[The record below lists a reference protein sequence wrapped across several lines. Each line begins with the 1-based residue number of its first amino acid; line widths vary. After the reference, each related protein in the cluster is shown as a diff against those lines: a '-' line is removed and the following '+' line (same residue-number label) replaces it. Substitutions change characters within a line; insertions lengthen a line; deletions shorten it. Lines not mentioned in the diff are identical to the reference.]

1 MKKILLF
8 TTALLLLTACQ
19 ESLEEKAAR
28 EAREVTESK
37 CPMPIGDNMYL
48 DSIVFDIPT
57 LTQTQYFRF
66 TGNSDNDSTVENI
79 VSDFE
84 YARGWHTTPHCIWL
98 YTTLLTPEKLCKT
111 RFDSRGMRTVQNDFK
126 EYGTMDATGKNI
138 TPASNVVTFTLENEK
153 NIVETILTA
162 DEARRY
168 TIKNVFTEWNPVKT
182 LKQVEKKARQLWR
195 RQ

>member
-66 TGNSDNDSTVENI
+66 TGNSDNASTVENI
-79 VSDFE
+79 VSNNDLKGTLVKE
-84 YARGWHTTPHCIWL
+84 LKNTPSYKALMNKGISFR
-98 YTTLLTPEKLCKT
+98 YIYGSTAKPEKT
-111 RFDSRGMRTVQNDFK
+111 YIDITVTK
-126 EYGTMDATGKNI
+126 EDY
-138 TPASNVVTFTLENEK
+138 
-153 NIVETILTA
+153 
-162 DEARRY
+162 
-168 TIKNVFTEWNPVKT
+168 
-182 LKQVEKKARQLWR
+182 Q
-195 RQ
+195 

>member
-8 TTALLLLTACQ
+8 TTVFLLLTACQ

-79 VSDFE
+79 VSNNDLKGTLVKE
-84 YARGWHTTPHCIWL
+84 LKNTPSYKALMNKGISFR
-98 YTTLLTPEKLCKT
+98 YIYGSTAEPEKTYL
-111 RFDSRGMRTVQNDFK
+111 DITVTK
-126 EYGTMDATGKNI
+126 EDY
-138 TPASNVVTFTLENEK
+138 
-153 NIVETILTA
+153 
-162 DEARRY
+162 
-168 TIKNVFTEWNPVKT
+168 
-182 LKQVEKKARQLWR
+182 Q
-195 RQ
+195 

>member
-79 VSDFE
+79 VSNNDLKGTLVKE
-84 YARGWHTTPHCIWL
+84 LKNTPSYKALMNKVISFR
-98 YTTLLTPEKLCKT
+98 YIYGSTAEPEKT
-111 RFDSRGMRTVQNDFK
+111 YIDITVTK
-126 EYGTMDATGKNI
+126 EDY
-138 TPASNVVTFTLENEK
+138 
-153 NIVETILTA
+153 
-162 DEARRY
+162 
-168 TIKNVFTEWNPVKT
+168 
-182 LKQVEKKARQLWR
+182 Q
-195 RQ
+195 

>member
-8 TTALLLLTACQ
+8 TTALLLLTSCQ

-79 VSDFE
+79 VSNNDLKGTLVKE
-84 YARGWHTTPHCIWL
+84 LKNTPSYKALMNKGISFR
-98 YTTLLTPEKLCKT
+98 YIDGSTAEPEKT
-111 RFDSRGMRTVQNDFK
+111 YIDITVTK
-126 EYGTMDATGKNI
+126 EDY
-138 TPASNVVTFTLENEK
+138 
-153 NIVETILTA
+153 
-162 DEARRY
+162 
-168 TIKNVFTEWNPVKT
+168 
-182 LKQVEKKARQLWR
+182 Q
-195 RQ
+195 

>member
-66 TGNSDNDSTVENI
+66 TGNSDNDSTVVNI
-79 VSDFE
+79 VSNNDLKGTLVKE
-84 YARGWHTTPHCIWL
+84 LKNTPSYKALMNKGISFR
-98 YTTLLTPEKLCKT
+98 YIYGSTAEPEKT
-111 RFDSRGMRTVQNDFK
+111 YIDITVTK
-126 EYGTMDATGKNI
+126 EDY
-138 TPASNVVTFTLENEK
+138 
-153 NIVETILTA
+153 
-162 DEARRY
+162 
-168 TIKNVFTEWNPVKT
+168 
-182 LKQVEKKARQLWR
+182 Q
-195 RQ
+195 

>member
-8 TTALLLLTACQ
+8 TTAILLLTACQ

-79 VSDFE
+79 VSNNDLKGTLVKE
-84 YARGWHTTPHCIWL
+84 LKNTPSYKALMNKGISFR
-98 YTTLLTPEKLCKT
+98 YIYGSTAESEKT
-111 RFDSRGMRTVQNDFK
+111 YIDITVTK
-126 EYGTMDATGKNI
+126 EDY
-138 TPASNVVTFTLENEK
+138 
-153 NIVETILTA
+153 
-162 DEARRY
+162 
-168 TIKNVFTEWNPVKT
+168 
-182 LKQVEKKARQLWR
+182 Q
-195 RQ
+195 

>member
-8 TTALLLLTACQ
+8 TTAILLLTACQ

-79 VSDFE
+79 VSNNDLKVTLVKE
-84 YARGWHTTPHCIWL
+84 LKNTPSYKALMNKGISFR
-98 YTTLLTPEKLCKT
+98 YIYGSTAESEKT
-111 RFDSRGMRTVQNDFK
+111 YIDITVTK
-126 EYGTMDATGKNI
+126 EDY
-138 TPASNVVTFTLENEK
+138 
-153 NIVETILTA
+153 
-162 DEARRY
+162 
-168 TIKNVFTEWNPVKT
+168 
-182 LKQVEKKARQLWR
+182 Q
-195 RQ
+195 

>member
-1 MKKILLF
+1 MKKFLLF
-8 TTALLLLTACQ
+8 ATAFLLLTSCQ

-79 VSDFE
+79 VSNNDLKGTLVKE
-84 YARGWHTTPHCIWL
+84 LKNTPSYKALMNKGISFR
-98 YTTLLTPEKLCKT
+98 YIYGSTAEPEKT
-111 RFDSRGMRTVQNDFK
+111 YIDITVTK
-126 EYGTMDATGKNI
+126 EDY
-138 TPASNVVTFTLENEK
+138 
-153 NIVETILTA
+153 
-162 DEARRY
+162 
-168 TIKNVFTEWNPVKT
+168 
-182 LKQVEKKARQLWR
+182 Q
-195 RQ
+195 

>member
-1 MKKILLF
+1 MKNILLF
-8 TTALLLLTACQ
+8 ATALLLLTACQ

-79 VSDFE
+79 VSNNDLKGTLVKE
-84 YARGWHTTPHCIWL
+84 LKNTPSYKALMNKGISFR
-98 YTTLLTPEKLCKT
+98 YIYGSTAEPEKT
-111 RFDSRGMRTVQNDFK
+111 YIDITVTK
-126 EYGTMDATGKNI
+126 EDY
-138 TPASNVVTFTLENEK
+138 
-153 NIVETILTA
+153 
-162 DEARRY
+162 
-168 TIKNVFTEWNPVKT
+168 
-182 LKQVEKKARQLWR
+182 Q
-195 RQ
+195 